1 MRIFKFV
8 IITLFLFTLF
18 YSNASCEKHKDENSD
33 DLGNLDESLTEETK
47 KYSIMVSESENGK
60 VETDKAEV
68 SAGQFV
74 IFTILPNVGYEC
86 ECLIIND
93 KEVEIAENKYILF
106 DVREDINVSAIFKLS
121 KIKISYFDDTG
132 TILLYQITSET
143 LPCEAPFKNGV
154 PSKKIDDKYYY
165 VFEGWYTEKV
175 GGEKVEDFIFT
186 KSTKLYAH
194 FTKEEYSVSLEK
206 DIEMNLFES
215 KKIDISTTLDIPY
228 TVKYK
233 SSNKN
238 ILEVS
243 QDGIIKAIADGNA
256 EVIVEIAGV
265 EHVCTVKVVCDE
277 VLFKAQYV
285 YGNGYVKYEG
295 NTGIIYTSQATI
307 VDQQNIPVLHKYV
320 DYSLDMYF
328 ESETTG
334 NFGLVVNKKIDSNG
348 AASSSIQFNF
358 ETGKTNNVKLIV
370 DSKTIAD
377 TIKTYSF
384 EIGKAYN
391 FRIVTAPDAIGKVR
405 VICYI
410 NGESII
416 DVVTD
421 EPSGEGMQC
430 GIRMAA
436 AVTNRFSNIKVLENI
451 IEYDVDVNETINGKV
466 FVDKTK
472 VIRDGA
478 LQLSVQ
484 ANEGYY
490 LETLIVNVNDITA
503 LLSDNTYTINNVLED
518 INISTKEYQMD
529 LNSLLEVYYYDIQN
543 QKTKE
548 EVLSLNSELY
558 TITFELENGTYC
570 EYQNGKIIIKNNAPT
585 TFNDKLIIKVKGN
598 TSWKNYVKGSAA
610 VYLDVLEIDINYVDK
625 TTHTHKE
632 SDWNIVKNPTCTE
645 LGIKE
650 IKCTECQEVLK
661 TENIDKIEHNYV
673 DGICTMCNSS
683 DPNVNTQELKY
694 TLKDDHYVV
703 TGLGT
708 CTDTVITILSIYKGL
723 PVTEIGNFAFMND
736 DLTSITIPSSITKI
750 GWQAF
755 INCKKLK
762 KVIFEDNS
770 NLKTIDDKAF
780 EGCVGLTS
788 ITIPMSVET
797 IGEDSF
803 YNCGSMEE
811 VIFEENSKLLTI
823 GKKAF
828 SSCSKIVELDLPK
841 SLINI
846 EGYAFWS
853 CGNLERIT
861 LPNGLIKIGFNA
873 FESCTKLTE
882 IIIPSSVTK
891 VESYAFINCSSI
903 TIYCEVAT
911 CPNTWSSS
919 WNTDNYLVVWNYNG
933 EVHTHSE
940 SSWYVTKEATCTEEG
955 VKVISCTSCGEIL
968 KTDVVEIISH
978 NFVNSVCTMC
988 GVMLE
993 NSLEFEVNANP
1004 STCRVVGIGSW
1015 MDSNVVIPSEYN
1027 GMKVTSI
1034 YDNAFKGC
1042 TDIVSVTI
1050 PGTVKTIYGSAFEDC
1065 ISLREVIIE
1074 NGLTNIENSAFSNC
1088 VNLGSIF
1095 IPNSVKYISNWAF
1108 YNCTNLKELKFGE
1121 YSQLTLIA
1129 SSAFDSCISL
1139 AEIYIPNS
1147 VKTINDSAFY
1157 GCESLFKVVIPSSV
1171 TLIEDDAF
1179 KNCSNLTIYCK
1190 AQSLPSGWETNWNPD
1205 NREVIWGYT
1214 G

>member
-518 INISTKEYQMD
+518 INISATFKKYHSIEIADCENGSITSDSVLIKDGQNVTLNITSETGYKLSELIINSESVVILSQSKYVIENVTTD
-529 LNSLLEVYYYDIQN
+529 LNIVAVFTEITDETITVEFY
-543 QKTKE
+543 
-548 EVLSLNSELY
+548 VNSELVQLSQVLIGESVVAP
-558 TITFELENGTYC
+558 TINTIEDRMHIYLFESWQDAYGNICDDFTFETDMKLYAHFNDTTHYLGLNYDRYELNALESIQLVANTTATFDFQYLWSSENENIATVDENG
-570 EYQNGKIIIKNNAPT
+570 NV
-585 TFNDKLIIKVKGN
+585 F
-598 TSWKNYVKGSAA
+598 A
-610 VYLDVLEIDINYVDK
+610 V
-625 TTHTHKE
+625 
-632 SDWNIVKNPTCTE
+632 
-645 LGIKE
+645 G
-650 IKCTECQEVLK
+650 
-661 TENIDKIEHNYV
+661 
-673 DGICTMCNSS
+673 
-683 DPNVNTQELKY
+683 
-694 TLKDDHYVV
+694 
-703 TGLGT
+703 TGT
-708 CTDTVITILSIYKGL
+708 
-723 PVTEIGNFAFMND
+723 
-736 DLTSITIPSSITKI
+736 TKI
-750 GWQAF
+750 F
-755 INCKKLK
+755 
-762 KVIFEDNS
+762 V
-770 NLKTIDDKAF
+770 TIDDVMTSCQLTVKA
-780 EGCVGLTS
+780 
-788 ITIPMSVET
+788 
-797 IGEDSF
+797 
-803 YNCGSMEE
+803 
-811 VIFEENSKLLTI
+811 
-823 GKKAF
+823 A
-828 SSCSKIVELDLPK
+828 
-841 SLINI
+841 
-846 EGYAFWS
+846 EGYMFKGVYGQISSSTWDNGVYTFGKGGVQADLVDLN
-853 CGNLERIT
+853 GNLAQMDYFEIELNLILGCDVGT
-861 LPNGLIKIGFNA
+861 GANFGFQINKTKNDNG
-873 FESCTKLTE
+873 
-882 IIIPSSVTK
+882 SVK
-891 VESYAFINCSSI
+891 ESYM
-903 TIYCEVAT
+903 
-911 CPNTWSSS
+911 
-919 WNTDNYLVVWNYNG
+919 
-933 EVHTHSE
+933 
-940 SSWYVTKEATCTEEG
+940 
-955 VKVISCTSCGEIL
+955 L
-968 KTDVVEIISH
+968 KPMTTA
-978 NFVNSVCTMC
+978 NSQF
-988 GVMLE
+988 LE
-993 NSLEFEVNANP
+993 NSNKISSVENKSIKLQANKLYRIKIVVEKVDSGINIKAYINNEVYFDYIDTTP
-1004 STCRVVGIGSW
+1004 LSGTIFGIRCAALS
-1015 MDSNVVIPSEYN
+1015 DNNSPH
-1027 GMKVTSI
+1027 KVS
-1034 YDNAFKGC
+1034 
-1042 TDIVSVTI
+1042 IVSVT
-1050 PGTVKTIYGSAFEDC
+1050 K
-1065 ISLREVIIE
+1065 
-1074 NGLTNIENSAFSNC
+1074 
-1088 VNLGSIF
+1088 
-1095 IPNSVKYISNWAF
+1095 K
-1108 YNCTNLKELKFGE
+1108 
-1121 YSQLTLIA
+1121 
-1129 SSAFDSCISL
+1129 
-1139 AEIYIPNS
+1139 
-1147 VKTINDSAFY
+1147 
-1157 GCESLFKVVIPSSV
+1157 
-1171 TLIEDDAF
+1171 
-1179 KNCSNLTIYCK
+1179 
-1190 AQSLPSGWETNWNPD
+1190 
-1205 NREVIWGYT
+1205 
-1214 G
+1214 